1 MDSGG
6 RRQSPS
12 ELTLS
17 WQGGRPP
24 LNEME
29 ISHGMGLLPGGMFMN
44 SLMMHRHRLS
54 LQHLLLAGGLALTL
68 GTLGMLM
75 PSRAASALLESV
87 KQNPAL
93 AKSLCAQFKQINAAG
108 RSATAPDS
116 IAMVASSQ
124 GLSQVDA
131 EVLATYVIGLHCPDV
146 R

>member
-1 MDSGG
+1 MPSSQ
-6 RRQSPS
+6 RLRSHQSR
-12 ELTLS
+12 LS
-17 WQGGRPP
+17 ALLGVALALSVAAAPP
-24 LNEME
+24 L
-29 ISHGMGLLPGGMFMN
+29 
-44 SLMMHRHRLS
+44 
-54 LQHLLLAGGLALTL
+54 
-68 GTLGMLM
+68 
-75 PSRAASALLESV
+75 RAASALLESV

-93 AKSLCAQFKQINAAG
+93 AKSLCAQFKQLNAAG

>member
-1 MDSGG
+1 
-6 RRQSPS
+6 
-12 ELTLS
+12 
-17 WQGGRPP
+17 
-24 LNEME
+24 ME
-29 ISHGMGLLPGGMFMN
+29 WDFSLGETFMN
-44 SLMMHRHRLS
+44 SLMIHCHRHS
-54 LQHLLLAGGLALTL
+54 LQPLLLAGGLALM
-68 GTLGMLM
+68 LGMFT

-124 GLSQVDA
+124 GLSQMDA

>member
-1 MDSGG
+1 MEVS
-6 RRQSPS
+6 
-12 ELTLS
+12 
-17 WQGGRPP
+17 
-24 LNEME
+24 NE
-29 ISHGMGLLPGGMFMN
+29 MGLLPGGMFMN
-44 SLMMHRHRLS
+44 SLMIHCHRHS
-54 LQHLLLAGGLALTL
+54 LQHLLLAGGLALM
-68 GTLGMLM
+68 LGMFT

-124 GLSQVDA
+124 GLSQMDD